1 MSEKPLISI
10 VIVNYNVAYFLEQC
24 LLSVQKASKNISVEV
39 FVVDNNSVDESVQM
53 VAEKFPWVKL
63 IANKHNLG
71 FSKANNQAI
80 RQSTGKFVLLLN
92 PDTVLA
98 ENTLDVCANFMHNNP
113 KAGGLGV
120 KMLDG
125 KGRFL
130 PESKRG
136 LPTPKVA
143 FHKIFGLSKLFP
155 KSKRFSKYHLGHL
168 SNEETHSIEVLSGAF
183 MFMRKSVLDIVGLLD
198 EDFFMYG
205 EDIDL
210 SYRIILGGYE
220 NYYLPTSQI
229 IHYKGESTKKG
240 SLNYVFIF
248 YRAMVLFYK
257 KHFSAQNARWFE
269 FLINIAIYLRASLS
283 IAKRFLQTALL
294 PFSDLLLAITAFYY
308 IKQFYQ
314 EYSGVNL
321 KENQVLY
328 GAIAMLSLTLLF
340 GFFLGAYDKRQ
351 HLFKGFKTAFYTTL
365 VTLIFYSLLPENIR
379 FSRLVVL
386 SWGISLALVLPL
398 SRLLVNTF
406 IKGVLKPQLKSK
418 RILIISTKD
427 NFQKVQQHLKD
438 SFEKK
443 PTFYNLNPNQEE
455 PFSSQYIND
464 YVRINKIEEVI
475 FSAEKLSSEQI
486 MRLMMQ
492 IENRDLEFKIAPPE
506 SLYIIGSSSIHTQG
520 DVYTIKANNIASTEN
535 IRIKRTFDISFA
547 IFCILLFPI
556 LFLVKSSIILSA
568 FKVLFRGYTWIGF
581 DNSYRAN
588 LSKPIIKKA
597 IYPIT
602 VLKLHSNSY
611 KTYEWYS
618 NNYSWTLDFKAFYS
632 AVFTKKRSHK

>member
-24 LLSVQKASKNISVEV
+24 LLSVQKAAKKVAVEV
-39 FVVDNNSVDESVQM
+39 FVVDNNSVDESVHM
-53 VAEKFPWVKL
+53 VTEKFPWVKL

-80 RQSTGKFVLLLN
+80 KESVGKYVLLLN

-98 ENTLDVCANFMHNNP
+98 ENTLEVCANFMDNTP

-143 FHKIFGLSKLFP
+143 FHKIFGLSRLFP
-155 KSKRFSKYHLGHL
+155 KSKRFSQYHLGHL

-183 MFMRKSVLDIVGLLD
+183 MFMRKSVLDQVGLLD

-210 SYRIILGGYE
+210 SYRIILGGHE

-257 KHFSAQNARWFE
+257 KHFSEQNARWFE
-269 FLINIAIYLRASLS
+269 FLINIAIYLRASAS
-283 IAKRFLQTALL
+283 IAKRFFQNAIL
-294 PFSDLLLAITAFYY
+294 PLADVLLAAGAFYL
-308 IKQFYQ
+308 IKQFYIDF
-314 EYSGVNL
+314 SGVNL
-321 KENQVLY
+321 KENQVIY
-328 GAIAMLSLTLLF
+328 GAIGMLSLILIF
-340 GFFLGAYDKRQ
+340 GFFLSAYDKRQ
-351 HLFKGFKTAFYTTL
+351 RLFKSLKTAFYTTL
-365 VTLIFYSLLPENIR
+365 LTLIFYSLLPETIR

-386 SWGISLALVLPL
+386 SWGASLALILPL
-398 SRLLVNTF
+398 SRLFVNLF
-406 IKGVLKPQLKSK
+406 YKGILKPQLKSK
-418 RILIISTKD
+418 RILIISTEE
-427 NFQKVQQHLKD
+427 NYHKVQKHLEG

-443 PTFYNLNPNQEE
+443 PSFYNLSPSAQEA
-455 PFSSQYIND
+455 FSAQYIND

-486 MRLMMQ
+486 MHLMMQ

-535 IRIKRTFDISFA
+535 IRTKRTLDICLSIA
-547 IFCILLFPI
+547 SLVLLPI
-556 LFLVKSSIILSA
+556 MLIVNHQIIKQAL
-568 FKVLFRGYTWIGF
+568 KVLFGGYTWIGF
-581 DNSYRAN
+581 EANYRKT
-588 LSKPIIKKA
+588 LSKPVIKKA

-602 VLKLHSNSY
+602 ILKLHTDKA
-611 KTYEWYS
+611 KTFEWYS
-618 NNYSWTLDFKAFYS
+618 NNYNWVLDFKAFYS
-632 AVFTKKRSHK
+632 AVFNKKAIRK